1 MSIDLRE
8 VYHKENINMQLFSTQ
23 NPDEGKTSK
32 ILKLEYASIFDLGY
46 NNLVKSLLIASAFTD
61 VDFIDEVITKLTQ
74 CQYTNAPTL
83 LKIYLDKNA
92 SRFNTSEDVK
102 KRLVKC
108 ARRIKDSRNFFTKD
122 SGIYLVSCG
131 ALFHSKFIISKS
143 NTKSRVFLGSIN
155 FTRKAF
161 EKNEEIAISFETK
174 TKPRSSNDVDRLIGY
189 LERYVD
195 NLPMIEKVEST
206 LSSSYHKSFACLQEM
221 FLNGSLYRVIKEQDP
236 FRIQLN
242 LPKDYLEDL
251 KNRKNHDVDENDP
264 SWDLE
269 GDMANSLSLA
279 KILKKTDLPDKPDY
293 FDKSRNDSRNS
304 WKKFS
309 IECSLGYWVPNAY
322 KRYVQQ
328 CFSFAKEKE
337 QKLNDLAD
345 FISNPLH
352 VEKLKNV
359 FISRIQNMQNDIKTT
374 QWVQDWTWSTYNK
387 DEITDEWD
395 KWMDRLMEKLTSD
408 KYEKFREKLCC
419 GVSPFCVPDLWDDPI
434 SSEEFEQSVSDS
446 IRYFISS
453 KDRVLQKLCSGI
465 NQSINEENKNI
476 DDIED
481 DELLRKLLKYVNF
494 IEFRTHCIE
503 IYANYKGK
511 DFFETDEL
519 LSQYIEDY
527 YDELIEMNEDEL
539 IRDFEENL

>member
-1 MSIDLRE
+1 MC
-8 VYHKENINMQLFSTQ
+8 YKEKRMNMQLFSTQ
-23 NPDEGKTSK
+23 NPDEDNASK
-32 ILKLEYASIFDLGY
+32 ILKLEYDSIFDLGY

-74 CQYTNAPTL
+74 SQYTNNPTL

-102 KRLVKC
+102 NKLVKC

-143 NTKSRVFLGSIN
+143 NTKSKVFLGSIN

-174 TKPRSSNDVDRLIGY
+174 TKPKSSNDVDRLISY

-195 NLPMIEKVEST
+195 NLPVIEKVEKS
-206 LSSSYHKSFACLQEM
+206 LSSSYHKSFASLQEM
-221 FLNGSLYRVIKEQDP
+221 FLNGALYRVIKEQDP

-242 LPKDYLEDL
+242 LPKEYLEDL
-251 KNRKNHDVDENDP
+251 KKRKKTDVDENDP

-279 KILKKTDLPDKPDY
+279 KIIEKTNLPNKPDY
-293 FDKSRNDSRNS
+293 FDKRKNDDHIS

-322 KRYVQQ
+322 KNYVQQ
-328 CFSFAKEKE
+328 CFSFAIEKK
-337 QKLNDLAD
+337 QKLERLAN
-345 FISNPLH
+345 FISKDENAK
-352 VEKLKNV
+352 ELKNV
-359 FISRIQNMQNDIKTT
+359 FISRIQNMQNDIKNT
-374 QWVQDWTWSTYNK
+374 QWKQDWSWSTFNNDK
-387 DEITDEWD
+387 IAEEWD
-395 KWMDRLMEKLTSD
+395 KWMDRLMKKLTSD

-419 GVSPFCVPDLWDDPI
+419 GVSPFCVPDLWDDPV
-434 SSEEFEQSVSDS
+434 SSEEFEQSVNDS
-446 IRYFISS
+446 IRYFIST
-453 KDRVLQKLCSGI
+453 KDRVCRKLCNGV
-465 NQSINEENKNI
+465 NQSINKKNKDI
-476 DDIED
+476 DDIGD
-481 DELLRKLLKYVNF
+481 DELLRELLNYVNF
-494 IEFRTHCIE
+494 LEFRTRCIE
-503 IYANYKGK
+503 MYANYKKK

-519 LSQYIEDY
+519 LSRYIEDY
-527 YDELIEMNEDEL
+527 YDELIEMKEAEL